1 MIWSAYKINE
11 QVNITNMYS
20 LFEAHYDNGFSFSG
34 ETHNF
39 WECFYVID
47 GSVCVSGDG
56 RVYNLTQNEIIFH
69 KPMELHQF
77 NIDNENGA
85 TIFVFSFS
93 AEGAVMDFFK
103 NKVFRLLESQT
114 EIIQNMLNYIHR
126 KTKITG
132 IPENTHY
139 ALTYMFPFDKV
150 QTYPQMISTYIYQLL
165 LSLCDDNNISVVSDS
180 PDAVVFRKAV
190 DFMNNNIC
198 RQPSISETAL
208 FCHVSETGLKRIFYK
223 YSGLSVHKYFV
234 MLKIRAASELL
245 KDGAGVTEV
254 SERLGFGSQG
264 YFSAAFKREMGLSPT
279 EFKRINSDDAGL
291 YQLP

>member
-1 MIWSAYKINE
+1 MMWSAYRINE
-11 QVNITNMYS
+11 QVNITNIYS
-20 LFEAHYDNGFSFSG
+20 LFETHYDCGFSFPG

-47 GSVCVSGDG
+47 GSVCVSGDE

-69 KPMELHQF
+69 KPLELHKF

-85 TIFVFSFS
+85 TVFVFSFA

-103 NKVFRLLESQT
+103 NKVFRLLDNQT
-114 EIIQNMLNYIHR
+114 DIIKNMLNYIHS

-132 IPENTHY
+132 IPKDTYY
-139 ALTYMFPFDKV
+139 ALTYMFPFDKL
-150 QTYPQMISTYIYQLL
+150 QTYPQMIATYICQLL
-165 LSLCDDNNISVVSDS
+165 LSLCDDNDISVVSGS

-223 YSGLSVHKYFV
+223 YSGLSIHKYFIA
-234 MLKIRAASELL
+234 MKIRAAAELL
-245 KDGAGVTEV
+245 KDGASVTEV

-264 YFSAAFKREMGLSPT
+264 YFSAVFKRETGISPT
-279 EFKRINSDDAGL
+279 EFKRNNPDTAGSQPIL
-291 YQLP
+291 